1 MKLTE
6 ASRVNSSMLGAR
18 TDILARLRR
27 VLDDTRQM
35 FRGPED
41 VRRPDVP
48 MTVTRAEGDPLA
60 LAKVFGKNL
69 EAVSGSHEIVADSSN
84 VAARVLE
91 RIRLW
96 EAESDQPQD
105 SNRSKSREILSWHP
119 DELPLQ
125 GIGQFLTEAGIELF
139 VPNDLHDDVDRQRA
153 GRTAIGLTGVDA
165 AFAGTGSVVLAPSKG
180 RSRAASLLPYRHIAL
195 VPMST
200 IYPTVEAWLAALRR
214 QERLGDFVRDSAQL
228 AFITGP
234 SKSADI
240 ELNLTLGVHGPKQIH
255 AIVFDDRK

>member
-1 MKLTE
+1 M
-6 ASRVNSSMLGAR
+6 SDAR

-35 FRGPED
+35 FRGPGD
-41 VRRPDVP
+41 VNRPDVP

-60 LAKVFGKNL
+60 LARVFGENL
-69 EAVSGSHEIVADSSN
+69 DAVSGSHEIVADSSN
-84 VAARVLE
+84 VAARILE

-96 EAESDQPQD
+96 ESESDQPQD
-105 SNRSKSREILSWHP
+105 SSGSKSREILSWDP

-125 GIGQFLTEAGIELF
+125 GIGQFLTEAGIELL

-165 AFAGTGSVVLAPSKG
+165 AFAGTGSVVLAPAPG

-195 VPMST
+195 VPVST
-200 IYPTVEAWLAALRR
+200 IYPTVESWLATLR
-214 QERLGDFVRDSAQL
+214 QDGRLGQFVRDNAQL
-228 AFITGP
+228 AFVTGP

-240 ELNLTLGVHGPKQIH
+240 ELNLTLGVHGPKQVH
-255 AIVFDDRK
+255 AIVFDDRQ

>member
-1 MKLTE
+1 
-6 ASRVNSSMLGAR
+6 MLDAR

-27 VLDDTRQM
+27 VLDDPRQM

-48 MTVTRAEGDPLA
+48 MTVTRAEGDPLT
-60 LAKVFGKNL
+60 LAKVFGENL
-69 EAVSGSHEIVADSSN
+69 EAVDGSYEIVADTGA
-84 VAARVLE
+84 VLKRILE
-91 RIRLW
+91 RVRLW

-105 SNRSKSREILSWHP
+105 SNGSKSREILSWDP
-119 DELPLQ
+119 DELPLPS
-125 GIGQFLTEAGIELF
+125 IGQYLAEADVDLF
-139 VPNDLHDDVDRQRA
+139 VPDDLHDDADRKRA
-153 GRTAIGLTGVDA
+153 AAASIGLTGVDA

-195 VPMST
+195 VPMSA
-200 IYPTVEAWLAALRR
+200 IYPTVEAWLSTLRR
-214 QERLGDFVRDSAQL
+214 EGRLGDFVRDSSQL

-255 AIVFDDRK
+255 AIVFDDRQ